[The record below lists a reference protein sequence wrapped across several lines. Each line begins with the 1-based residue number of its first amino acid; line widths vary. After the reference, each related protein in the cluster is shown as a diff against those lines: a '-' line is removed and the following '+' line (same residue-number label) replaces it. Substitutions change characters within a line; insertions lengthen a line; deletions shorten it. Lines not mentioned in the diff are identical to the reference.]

1 MVTNIESQRDGETT
15 WGGSTSP
22 NSSEERLTVEQST
35 PPAARKTL
43 EVGIHQTFEVTQSSA
58 DGDYGEGSQG
68 SHRVRE
74 HV

>member
-1 MVTNIESQRDGETT
+1 MVTNIESQRDAETT
-15 WGGSTSP
+15 WGAGSSSP

-35 PPAARKTL
+35 MPPGPRKPL

-58 DGDYGEGSQG
+58 DAEYGER
-68 SHRVRE
+68 SHRIRE